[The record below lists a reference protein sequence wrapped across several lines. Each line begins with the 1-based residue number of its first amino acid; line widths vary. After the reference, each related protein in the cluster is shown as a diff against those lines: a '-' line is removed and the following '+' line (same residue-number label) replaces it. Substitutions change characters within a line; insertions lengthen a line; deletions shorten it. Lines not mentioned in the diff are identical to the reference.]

1 MNNTKNSFKDKWE
14 KNTDCAFENT
24 NTEGSDIFNWILNR
38 NGFNLPLEFSNFL
51 SNKKRILDAGCGNGR
66 VTSLLRN
73 YTNNDSTEIV
83 GIDLVAAKI
92 AEENLKNCKNVS
104 FFQKDLLEDISDLGL
119 FDFIYCQEVLHHTSN
134 PRQAFSNLVNLLS
147 KDGEIAIYVY
157 LKKAPIREYV
167 DDFIREKI
175 ADYPYEQ
182 ALKICEQI
190 TELGK
195 TLSNLNIKINVPDVE
210 ILEIKSGEYDLQRF
224 IYYFFMKCFWNN
236 ELSFNDNSVI
246 NYDWYHPQLCS
257 RHTLEEI
264 QNWFK
269 EEGLNITHEHQDF
282 YGITIRGKK

>member
-1 MNNTKNSFKDKWE
+1 
-14 KNTDCAFENT
+14 
-24 NTEGSDIFNWILNR
+24 
-38 NGFNLPLEFSNFL
+38 
-51 SNKKRILDAGCGNGR
+51 
-66 VTSLLRN
+66 
-73 YTNNDSTEIV
+73 
-83 GIDLVAAKI
+83 
-92 AEENLKNCKNVS
+92 
-104 FFQKDLLEDISDLGL
+104 
-119 FDFIYCQEVLHHTSN
+119 VLHHTSN

-147 KDGEIAIYVY
+147 KEGEIAIYVY

-167 DDFIREKI
+167 DDFIRDKI
-175 ADYPYEQ
+175 ADYPYEK

-195 TLSNLNIKINVPDVE
+195 TLSNLNIKINVPEVE

-224 IYYFFMKCFWNN
+224 IYHFFMKCFWNN
-236 ELSFNDNSVI
+236 ELSFNDNAVI

-269 EEGLNITHEHQDF
+269 EEGLNIIHEHQDF

>member
-224 IYYFFMKCFWNN
+224 IYHFFMKCFWNN

-264 QNWFK
+264 KNWFK
-269 EEGLNITHEHQDF
+269 EEALNITHEHQDF

>member
-1 MNNTKNSFKDKWE
+1 MNNTRNSFKDKWE

-38 NGFNLPLEFSNFL
+38 NGFNLPIEFSNYL

-73 YTNNDSTEIV
+73 FTNHDFTEII

-92 AEENLKNCKNVS
+92 AEENLKNSKNVS
-104 FFQKDLLEDISDLGL
+104 FYQKDLLEDLSDLGL

-134 PRQAFSNLVNLLS
+134 PRQAFSNLVNLLN

-167 DDFIREKI
+167 DDFIRDKI

-182 ALKICEQI
+182 ALKVCEQI

-210 ILEIKSGEYDLQRF
+210 ILEIKSGQYDLQRF
-224 IYYFFMKCFWNN
+224 IYHFFMKCFWNN
-236 ELSFNDNSVI
+236 ELSFNDNAVI

-257 RHTLEEI
+257 RHTLDEI

-269 EEGLNITHEHQDF
+269 EEGLNIIHEHQDF

>member
-1 MNNTKNSFKDKWE
+1 M
-14 KNTDCAFENT
+14 
-24 NTEGSDIFNWILNR
+24 
-38 NGFNLPLEFSNFL
+38 
-51 SNKKRILDAGCGNGR
+51 
-66 VTSLLRN
+66 
-73 YTNNDSTEIV
+73 
-83 GIDLVAAKI
+83 
-92 AEENLKNCKNVS
+92 
-104 FFQKDLLEDISDLGL
+104 GL

-134 PRQAFSNLVNLLS
+134 PRQAFTNLVNLLS

-224 IYYFFMKCFWNN
+224 IYHFFMKCFWNN